1 MSKKSKIYLLL
12 AGASLIVF
20 ASALFL
26 SRDTLAGMIRQ
37 YEDEQ
42 AAEEYLKLYFIDV
55 TGAETGGIPA
65 EVSPVETEG
74 ADASVSREDSVE
86 DPAGEGFTDDRY
98 YQRDGVTYTPD
109 FAEGTLDCVL
119 EIPSIGLQRGV
130 YKGTRS
136 EIDHD
141 LDIWLT
147 TAACPDLE
155 LGKTHY
161 AIYGHNHPVQNL
173 SFNRLKDVQP
183 GDSFTLTK
191 GNDVYLYSVSEIF
204 AEWRN
209 VGRKKY
215 AEDLSQD
222 PDVCYI
228 FTCGRDYWPLNGEST
243 RYKDYIVKGVLVKE
257 MSLKEWN
264 EAGKTAS
271 GSGSSES
278 PDEDNTKEEKALMK
292 SVLKVTAK
300 PKADSDGF
308 TIFASVKDESGNFIP
323 DARLALMNSDGN
335 AVMSWIQADEPT
347 ELTVPEGTWVI
358 GVTEIDK
365 DLYQEPPGKEIVIT
379 SKDVEIRRVGEETEE
394 GAISNSGAIL
404 TAACLSAAMAVIFLA
419 FFTVSLVKRKRKN
432 R

>member
-1 MSKKSKIYLLL
+1 MSKRSKIYLLL

-26 SRDTLAGMIRQ
+26 SRDTLAGMMRQ
-37 YEDEQ
+37 HEDEQ

-55 TGAETGGIPA
+55 TDAETGGVSV
-65 EVSPVETEG
+65 EVSPVETED
-74 ADASVSREDSVE
+74 ADVSVSREDSVE
-86 DPAGEGFTDDRY
+86 DPAGERFTDDRY

-119 EIPSIGLQRGV
+119 EIPSIELRRGV

-147 TAACPDLE
+147 TAASPDLE

-173 SFNRLKDVQP
+173 SFNRLKDVQL

-191 GNDVYLYSVSEIF
+191 GDEVYLYQVSDIF
-204 AEWRN
+204 AEWRD
-209 VGRKKY
+209 VGRKEY

-222 PDVCYI
+222 PGICYI

-243 RYKDYIVKGVLVKE
+243 RYKDYIVKGILMKE

-264 EAGKTAS
+264 EAGKTA
-271 GSGSSES
+271 
-278 PDEDNTKEEKALMK
+278 EDLSTPERPAEVNAKEEKALMK
-292 SVLKVTAK
+292 TVLKVTAK
-300 PKADSDGF
+300 PKEDSDGF
-308 TIFASVKDESGNFIP
+308 TIYASVKDEFGTFIP

-335 AVMSWIQADEPT
+335 VVMSWIQADEPT

-358 GVTEIDK
+358 GVTQIDK

-379 SKDVEIRRVGEETEE
+379 SKDVEIRRIGEETEE
-394 GAISNSGAIL
+394 RAVSNSGAIL
-404 TAACLSAAMAVIFLA
+404 TVTCLSAALAVIFLA